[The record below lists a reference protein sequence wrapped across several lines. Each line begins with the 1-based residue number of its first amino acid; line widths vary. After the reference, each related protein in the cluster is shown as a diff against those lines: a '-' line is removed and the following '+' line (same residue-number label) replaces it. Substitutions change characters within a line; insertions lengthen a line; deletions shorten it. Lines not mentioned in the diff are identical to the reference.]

1 MKNED
6 ISKLVDEFVRRI
18 KLYKTEYGQDE
29 FWNLGLNLYTNELKD
44 WHSAQHFPE
53 ESKITKERLTIIMN
67 VLLDA
72 ISYMSKKNIKESMKK
87 SELKSLIREVI
98 EETQSL
104 EKAIGYKEPYA
115 VGIAQKL
122 KNENEKLRAALQEI
136 IELEQ
141 QESLGSYGFGDIAR
155 KALSQ

>member
-87 SELKSLIREVI
+87 SELKALIKEVVEESLTNTNQPIDQRLSLIKGKTVSAAYIAGGGYIVI
-98 EETQSL
+98 TFKDGSRLEIDAKGENKFGVSL
-104 EKAIGYKEPYA
+104 D
-115 VGIAQKL
+115 
-122 KNENEKLRAALQEI
+122 KNL
-136 IELEQ
+136 
-141 QESLGSYGFGDIAR
+141 
-155 KALSQ
+155 